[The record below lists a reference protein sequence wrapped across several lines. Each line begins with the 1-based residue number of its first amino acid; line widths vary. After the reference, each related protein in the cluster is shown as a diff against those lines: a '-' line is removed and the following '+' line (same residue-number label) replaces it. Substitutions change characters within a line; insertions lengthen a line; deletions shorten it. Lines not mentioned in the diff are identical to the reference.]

1 MRGEQKISLY
11 WITAILVSAPFV
23 IIVTRMAHRFNL
35 RKLEAS
41 LVSFLMITFALVF
54 PTALRREELLHWI
67 LGLCGFLLF
76 TTGVIA
82 LRNRSKIPQ
91 EKNFT
96 ADEAKEQD
104 NISYPEEERAI
115 EIPEILRPEH
125 GQERIREEAGDSE
138 NNAIP
143 EESEKSEEP
152 EAILFEE
159 IKKPEDVIEVDR
171 ERDEVEKSH
180 ERDEDKAFESM
191 NQEMLG
197 GSETLEKTE
206 PPLIH
211 MKEFGLQELIEKGFQ
226 AKEQERFHLAAEWF
240 ILALDQKPSY
250 DIAFYLIVETCEHWK
265 NGSSIYDA
273 LDKVTPYINE
283 YIQNAPPEWRTQLM
297 GWLENENLPV
307 PGEILGRI
315 D

>member
-1 MRGEQKISLY
+1 M
-11 WITAILVSAPFV
+11 
-23 IIVTRMAHRFNL
+23 
-35 RKLEAS
+35 
-41 LVSFLMITFALVF
+41 SFLMITFALVF

-76 TTGVIA
+76 ITGVIA
-82 LRNRSKIPQ
+82 LRNHSKIPP
-91 EKNFT
+91 EKDF
-96 ADEAKEQD
+96 AVDEAKEQD

-125 GQERIREEAGDSE
+125 RQERIREEAGDSE
-138 NNAIP
+138 NNTIP
-143 EESEKSEEP
+143 EEFEKPEEP

-171 ERDEVEKSH
+171 ERDE
-180 ERDEDKAFESM
+180 DEAFESM

-197 GSETLEKTE
+197 GSGTLEKTE

-273 LDKVTPYINE
+273 LDKVSPYINE

-307 PGEILGRI
+307 PREILGRI